1 MKRSGKSRPGT
12 VKSRSCMY
20 CSDLVRGGKV
30 DRSKKRGNKNGSKFD
45 SKSYSEPGGLWLPE
59 REPVQFFGQD
69 EMMRARLIWLTFG
82 LIGTVLVGGLT
93 ALTTVTLL
101 GGSSGVILEFLKTVI
116 GPMFALATFASG
128 FYFGR
133 RREPGGRS

>member
-12 VKSRSCMY
+12 VKSPKH
-20 CSDLVRGGKV
+20 CSDLGRGEMVGK
-30 DRSKKRGNKNGSKFD
+30 SKKGEDNNSKKFD
-45 SKSYSEPGGLWLPE
+45 CKSCSQPGGLWLPK
-59 REPVQFFGQD
+59 REAVQLFGPD

-101 GGSSGVILEFLKTVI
+101 GGSSGVILEFLKMVI
-116 GPMFALATFASG
+116 GPTFALATFAAG

-133 RREPGGRS
+133 RPERGGRS